1 MHAEGAVRPRSPPR
15 MTDDY
20 RIEKRRLSVV
30 LTTTGGERMSGELFV
45 QPISR
50 YHSGPEQAPD
60 IMNGADPF
68 FPFALDD
75 GETILV
81 AKDQVR
87 EVEFDHPHDVGEE
100 PDGVVGVRRSVI
112 EVTLAEGAV
121 VTGTVY
127 LQVPFDRP
135 RLLDFLN
142 RYDRRFITL
151 YVPGGARLV
160 NRRLIERVRPLD

>member
-1 MHAEGAVRPRSPPR
+1 MPSALADPS

-20 RIEKRRLSVV
+20 RIEKSRLSVV
-30 LTTTGGERMSGELFV
+30 VTTTDGERMSGELFV
-45 QPISR
+45 QPFSR
-50 YHSGPEQAPD
+50 YRNGPEQAPD
-60 IMNGADPF
+60 IMNGGEPF

-75 GETILV
+75 GETVLI
-81 AKDQVR
+81 AKDHVR
-87 EVEFDHPHDVGEE
+87 EVEFADAREEGEE
-100 PDGVVGVRRSVI
+100 PDGVAGARRATI

-121 VTGTVY
+121 VSGTVY

-142 RYDRRFITL
+142 RYDHRFITL
-151 YVPGGARLV
+151 YSPGGARLI